1 MLQRSVLESSPSAPH
16 TSSLPPGGRKPTPN
30 RAWPQRLG
38 TLVLCALIL
47 TWAGHGVAATD
58 QDGFTQQCAGFAQDP
73 LLKPLWP
80 GTLEQGT
87 TKEQG
92 SAKRSTA
99 LTTMVPRLSLRGM
112 ALATYE
118 PHKTTPTAPTL
129 EAVFGLVPGAQRQII
144 ETPFSQDARSVVLH
158 PHVLATVA
166 HALVPDVV
174 DVHVAQQPTIQTVP
188 LRVTSMSVVVRATP
202 AEEGISAQVAH
213 TNVPYDLALVQSDK
227 SRGLQPLPYPA
238 VLSYGTGDP
247 ERPVG
252 GLLAGDCVAAIVTSR
267 TDKAYDTGQDHLVLG
282 KVLAKVP
289 VATNNLTQTKLNVNM
304 FTTDLPVQPGDSGSP
319 VLALRAGKP
328 VLVGLVSATMYPT
341 ATFTYVSRIDPLLA
355 LADALRL
362 AASQPDKPLLVRNA
376 DAPGPQ

>member
-1 MLQRSVLESSPSAPH
+1 MLQRSVLESSPSAPP
-16 TSSLPPGGRKPTPN
+16 TRILPQGGHKPTPN
-30 RAWPQRLG
+30 RSWPQRLG
-38 TLVLCALIL
+38 AVVLCVLSL
-47 TWAGHGVAATD
+47 AGTVPGVAATD
-58 QDGFTQQCAGFAQDP
+58 QAGFTQQCSGFAQDP
-73 LLKPLWP
+73 LLGPLWP
-80 GTLEQGT
+80 GTLEQAG
-87 TKEQG
+87 E
-92 SAKRSTA
+92 KRSTA
-99 LTTMVPRLSLRGM
+99 LTAMVPRLSLRGM

-118 PHKTTPTAPTL
+118 PRKAAPTVPTL
-129 EAVFGLVPGAQRQII
+129 EAVFGIVPGAQREMI

-174 DVHVAQQPTIQTVP
+174 DVHVAQQPTVQTVP
-188 LRVTSMSVVVRATP
+188 LRVTSMTVVVRATP
-202 AEEGISAQVAH
+202 GEEGVPAQVAH
-213 TNVPYDLALVQSDK
+213 TNTPYDLALVQADK
-227 SRGLQPLPYPA
+227 NRILQPLPYAA

-252 GLLAGDCVAAIVTSR
+252 GIQAGDCVAAIVTSR
-267 TDKAYDTGQDHLVLG
+267 TEKAYDTGQDRLVLG

-341 ATFTYVSRIDPLLA
+341 ATFTYVARIDPLLA
-355 LADALRL
+355 LADALRV
-362 AASQPDKPLLVRNA
+362 AASQQGKPLLVRNA
-376 DAPGPQ
+376 DLPGSQP